1 MKVAHYSFFRPS
13 TLVILFVSLLV
24 SFLLVSQIRL
34 QSSSRRLMDL
44 SADELGG
51 IINQLTL
58 ENDNLRKEIVDLRV
72 RHINYQ
78 RQQEDQSSILNQ
90 SLLDLRKLKIF
101 GCLTEVEGRGVEV
114 NIVDSENL
122 LRPFDFLEIIHELKS
137 AEAEAIAING
147 VRLSPFSAV
156 TQEKSSLVIEGDKIT
171 APYKI
176 EAIGDPKLLRE
187 ALTITG
193 GVVDILSTL
202 EGVGITVTE
211 VGQLILPPVQQ
222 PLFKYTTFEEK

>member
-1 MKVAHYSFFRPS
+1 
-13 TLVILFVSLLV
+13 
-24 SFLLVSQIRL
+24 
-34 QSSSRRLMDL
+34 MDL
-44 SADELGG
+44 SEDELGS

-58 ENDNLRKEIVDLRV
+58 ENDNLRKEIVDLKIKL
-72 RHINYQ
+72 INYQ

-90 SLLDLRKLKIF
+90 SLQDLQTLKVL
-101 GCLTEVEGRGVEV
+101 GCLTEVEGRGLEV
-114 NIVDSENL
+114 NIVDSESL

-147 VRLSPFSAV
+147 VRLSPFSSV
-156 TQEKSSLVIEGDKIT
+156 SQESGSLVVEGKKIT

-176 EAIGDPKLLRE
+176 EAIGDPELLKE

-193 GVVDILSTL
+193 GVVDTLSTL

-211 VGQLILPPVQQ
+211 AGQLILPPTQQ
-222 PLFKYTTFEEK
+222 PLFKYATFEEE

>member
-72 RHINYQ
+72 RLINYQ
-78 RQQEDQSSILNQ
+78 RQQEDQSGILNQ

-187 ALTITG
+187 ALTIIG
-193 GVVDILSTL
+193 GVVDTLSTL